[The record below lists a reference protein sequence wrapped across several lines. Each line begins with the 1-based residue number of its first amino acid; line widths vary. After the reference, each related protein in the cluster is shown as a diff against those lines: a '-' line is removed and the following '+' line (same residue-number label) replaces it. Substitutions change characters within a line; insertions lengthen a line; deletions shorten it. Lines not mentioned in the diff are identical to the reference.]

1 LSEMTFLERI
11 KIFLKENRYPR
22 IYFGKSIRN
31 VPVGSVILFPVR
43 DSQLNC
49 GLTAIL
55 AFKTKEIAKPKIPID
70 KIESIPLHLK
80 GYTYDKI
87 KEKSRNFA
95 DHYLG
100 GATFVAD
107 LQDLVRNLKTTPSL
121 YIIFKEP
128 LVQEKLEKICS
139 NLEKIINGEEGKYHK
154 TLRVLS
160 FEENEI
166 VNTRITL
173 LKDIICSLKQEVLKN
188 LEKIEELS
196 RFTARDMPPLVFKRT
211 RDINTLCNNLDRLEV
226 RGRDSAGI
234 SVISILEK
242 KDYLLF
248 ERELEKRSLLNGF
261 FERQKEKILLNRGIT
276 VNRGGNTISVIFT
289 YKIAVQIGHL
299 GDNVAFLRK
308 QIRDDII
315 FQLLIA
321 LPSVYQTIVAHTRW
335 ASVGEISEANC
346 HPIDNAVIQSDKGS
360 DSDDRK
366 ATIHVCL
373 NGDIDN
379 YLILKEKF
387 ENETKKSIPPQIT
400 TDTKIIP
407 LQIQKY
413 YDTGHPIEESFRL
426 AVNDFKGSH
435 AIAMHTDIAPGKIFL
450 AQRGSGQTIFVGL
463 GKEHYITAS
472 EIYGLVEETS
482 RYVKMEGENTVNG
495 FQHKNQGQIFILDQD
510 SYGGLSG
517 IKAMNYDGT
526 LIHLSEDTIKQ
537 TEITPRD
544 IDRQDF
550 PHYFLKEISES
561 PGSVENTVQNK
572 WNTIKKK
579 GEQHPLITLDDKVIP
594 PALAEAF
601 YQHRIKKILFIG
613 QGTAGVAA
621 SGCAELLRYYLAD
634 SSIRVAPFKAS
645 EFSGSLLKTNLR
657 DTLIIAITQSGTTT
671 DTNRAIDMARE
682 RGAHTMS
689 IVNRR
694 DSDITFKTD
703 GVLYTSTGRDIEM
716 SVASTKAYYS
726 QIAAGG
732 LLGLKLAQ
740 LTATRDGD
748 FILGELERLMLI
760 PSLMKKVLAREGEI
774 SRSAHRF
781 APTKKYWAVVGS
793 GYNKISA
800 DEIRIKLSE
809 LCYKTISSDVV
820 EDKKHIDLSSEPL
833 IFVCAAGNRGDVI
846 NDIIKDTAIFKAHEA
861 TTIVIAT
868 EGEERFRP
876 YADSLI
882 YVPDIEERF
891 SPILTTLA
899 GHLWGYHAAR
909 AINTESR
916 FLFDFREDIN
926 SYISASLGKGLDI
939 YQIILDKIF
948 QEKTAKFSS
957 HFKKRMEEK
966 RYTTAMELKAASDLT
981 LLLKYLSGRLPMC
994 DFDLDFGMSGT
1005 APNMFDVF
1013 FRCIGEAIN
1022 DMARPIDAIRHQAKT
1037 VTVGTSRIWE
1047 PIEGILFET
1056 LKKNRFSVSNLTNKN
1071 VLVLK
1076 NLQDIISD
1084 IKGETLYQISNL
1096 HYTGEPVEDSK
1107 IELVKKKGSSSRLVS
1122 RVEVDNR
1129 LKGTKRIIVKTGNV
1143 FIGKGKTDNR
1153 SILIIPIMKK
1163 GPNIDHLLLLNI
1175 SFKREIELSKKIRA
1189 LGDKFTHIKNIVE
1202 ETSLSWQDEFLNLL
1216 DVEELFGN
1224 SAEKIAEFIVSS
1236 SSTSKP

>member
-1 LSEMTFLERI
+1 MTFLE
-11 KIFLKENRYPR
+11 KIAIFFKGNFRYPE
-22 IYFGKSIRN
+22 IYFGRSIRS
-31 VPVGSVILFPVR
+31 VPVGSVILFPVQ
-43 DSQLNC
+43 DSQLSC
-49 GLTAIL
+49 GLTGIVT
-55 AFKTKEIAKPKIPID
+55 FKTKEIATPKIPID

-80 GYTYDKI
+80 GYTYDKV
-87 KEKSRNFA
+87 KEKNRNLTN
-95 DHYLG
+95 HYLG
-100 GATFVAD
+100 GATFVAE
-107 LQDLVRNLKTTPSL
+107 LQDLIRNLKTTSSL
-121 YIIFKEP
+121 YTIFKEP
-128 LVQEKLEKICS
+128 PVQETLKQVSSE
-139 NLEKIINGEEGKYHK
+139 LEKIINGEERKYHK
-154 TLRVLS
+154 TLRLLS
-160 FEENEI
+160 FEENETI
-166 VNTRITL
+166 STRITL
-173 LKDIICSLKQEVLKN
+173 LKDIIWSLKQEVLKN

-196 RFTARDMPPLVFKRT
+196 RFTDRDIPPLVFKRT

-248 ERELEKRSLLNGF
+248 ERELEKRSLLNEF
-261 FERQKEKILLNRGIT
+261 FERQKQKILLNRGIT

-289 YKIAVQIGHL
+289 YKIAAQIGHL
-299 GDNVAFLRK
+299 GDNGAFLRK
-308 QIRDDII
+308 QIRDDRI

-321 LPSVYQTIVAHTRW
+321 LPSIYQTTVAHTRW
-335 ASVGEISEANC
+335 ASMGEISEANC
-346 HPIDNAVIQSDKGS
+346 HPIDNAVIQSDKGP
-360 DSDDRK
+360 DSHNRK
-366 ATIHVCL
+366 GNIHVCL

-387 ENETKKSIPPQIT
+387 ENETKKSIPPQII

-413 YDTGHPIEESFRL
+413 YDKGHPIEESFRL

-435 AIAMHTDIAPGKIFL
+435 AIAMHTDMAPGKIFL

-472 EIYGLVEETS
+472 EVYGFVEETP
-482 RYVKMEGENTVNG
+482 RYIKMEGEKPGNKLQG
-495 FQHKNQGQIFILDQD
+495 ENQGQIFILDQD
-510 SYGGLSG
+510 SFGGLSG
-517 IKAMNYDGT
+517 INAMNYDGT

-544 IDRQDF
+544 IDRQDS
-550 PHYFLKEISES
+550 PHYFSKEISES
-561 PGSVENTVQNK
+561 PDSVENTVQNR
-572 WNTIKKK
+572 WNTVKKHGK
-579 GEQHPLITLDDKVIP
+579 RYPLITLDDKVIP

-601 YQHRIKKILFIG
+601 HQQEIKKILFIG

-682 RGAHTMS
+682 CGAHTMA

-732 LLGLKLAQ
+732 ILGLKLAQ
-740 LTATRDGD
+740 LTAARDED

-760 PSLMKKVLAREGEI
+760 PSLMKKVLAREEEI
-774 SRSAHRF
+774 ARSAHRF

-833 IFVCAAGNRGDVI
+833 ILVCAAGNRGDVI

-868 EGEERFRP
+868 EGEERFKP
-876 YADSLI
+876 YADSLV
-882 YVPDIEERF
+882 YVPEIEERF
-891 SPILTTLA
+891 SPILATLA

-909 AINTESR
+909 AINAESR

-926 SYISASLGKGLDI
+926 TYISASLGKGLDI

-957 HFKKRMEEK
+957 HFKKRLEEK
-966 RYTTAMELKAASDLT
+966 RYTTAMDLKAASDLT
-981 LLLKYLSGRLPMC
+981 LLLKYLSGRLPMS

-1005 APNMFDVF
+1005 APNMFDIF

-1022 DMARPIDAIRHQAKT
+1022 GMARPIDAIRHQAKT

-1056 LKKNRFSVSNLTNKN
+1056 LKKNKLDVSNLTNKN
-1071 VLVLK
+1071 VLVMK
-1076 NLQDIISD
+1076 NLQEIISE
-1084 IKGETLYQISNL
+1084 IEGESLYKISNL
-1096 HYTGEPVEDSK
+1096 AFTGEPVENSK
-1107 IELVKKKGSSSRLVS
+1107 IELVKKAGSSSKIKS
-1122 RVEVDNR
+1122 RVEADNK
-1129 LKGTKRIIVKTGNV
+1129 LKGTKRIIVKAGNV
-1143 FIGKGKTDNR
+1143 FIGKGKIDNR
-1153 SILIIPIMKK
+1153 SILIVPIMKK
-1163 GPNIDHLLLLNI
+1163 GPHIDHLLLLNV
-1175 SFKREIELSKKIRA
+1175 SFKREIDLSKKVKA

-1202 ETSLSWQDEFLNLL
+1202 ETDLPWDDNYLNLL
-1216 DVEELFGN
+1216 DVEELFGS
-1224 SAEKIAEFIVSS
+1224 SAEKIAEFIISA